1 MGRQNPDFSGTV
13 AMLAILCGE
22 MLRALTLLALVVL
35 VVLVVLIELAHESVD
50 DDGDEMSH
58 GRSGNKPSFVPRFID
73 RLFCERSERL
83 ETFRSLGHAVIIN
96 GRNGGRAL

>member
-13 AMLAILCGE
+13 AMLAMLCGE

-58 GRSGNKPSFVPRFID
+58 GRSGNNSAAPPPLVFSCPI
-73 RLFCERSERL
+73 LATL
-83 ETFRSLGHAVIIN
+83 
-96 GRNGGRAL
+96 